1 MRIVAPE
8 EWHSIN
14 GITLEK
20 AALDV
25 VTTEGNLIVEA
36 GPGAG
41 KTELLAQKA
50 CYLFSTNKCKW
61 PRKILAISFKKD
73 SAENLKRRVVDRFGS
88 EIQSRFDSYTYD
100 AFAKNLL
107 DRFRLALAEDFIPKA
122 DYDVINDKNDII
134 GSAFKKNGFVS
145 QYSSKSKQIIN
156 YNTLLNRFDF
166 TFNSI
171 SKDVMDVIVRNVWKD
186 LLNGFDDKSS
196 CLTFQMIT
204 KLVILL
210 ISSNRYVRNALQL
223 TYSHVFLDEFQ
234 DSTDLQYDLVKNCFL
249 NSNCQLT
256 AVGDNKQRIMVWAGA
271 RKTVFEDYHRD
282 FNAKYFRLLMNH
294 RSAPRLV
301 ELQKAM
307 YLSLNDSEDNII
319 PSEKW
324 NKNDG
329 EVYLLIAENDY
340 RELEWLADNIKM
352 QIKNGVKPSDIC
364 VLCKQRP
371 SDYTQGLIAKLA
383 EDGVF
388 SRIENDYQ
396 DLLKEPIVRLF
407 LNIIKLSLNTK
418 IPDELENFISEI
430 SVLKGLDLYNCD
442 KKDYVEFYD
451 SISHFLNQC
460 STLINKQCCEDI
472 VREFVNFCVSF
483 VKFEKIKAQYPAY
496 SQGNYFSNVIE
507 NFTELFLKNLVQ
519 SNFDWKLAVR
529 GFEGQNSIPIMTI
542 HKSKGLEYSCV
553 YFIGLEDEAFW
564 NFGAQSDEDRSTFF
578 VALSRAKR
586 FVTFTFSK
594 FRNGKCKHR
603 TQINEFY
610 DLLQKPGMAEVI
622 YR

>member
-107 DRFRLALAEDFIPKA
+107 DRFRLALPEDFIPKA
-122 DYDVINDKNDII
+122 DYDVINDYDII
-134 GSAFKKNGFVS
+134 RAAFEKNGFVS
-145 QYSSKSKQIIN
+145 QYCSKSKRMNN
-156 YNTLLNRFDF
+156 YNTLINSFNF

-171 SKDVMDVIVRNVWKD
+171 SNYEMDSIVRNVWKD
-186 LLNGFDDKSS
+186 LLNGFDDKYC

-396 DLLKEPIVRLF
+396 DLLKEPIIRLL
-407 LNIIKLSLNTK
+407 LNIIKMSLDTK
-418 IPDELENFISEI
+418 IPDELENFFSEI
-430 SVLKGLDLYNCD
+430 SVLKGLDLYDCD
-442 KKDYVEFYD
+442 NKKYVEFYD
-451 SISHFLNQC
+451 SISFFLSQC
-460 STLINKQCCEDI
+460 SQRLSKQHSEDI
-472 VREFVNFCVSF
+472 VSEFVNYSVSF
-483 VKFEKIKAQYPAY
+483 LKIEKIKAQYPAY
-496 SQGNYFSNVIE
+496 AQGNYFSIVIE
-507 NFTELFLKNLVQ
+507 KFTDLFSKNLVQ
-519 SNFDWKLAVR
+519 SDYDWELAVR
-529 GFEGQNSIPIMTI
+529 SFEGQNSIPIMTI

-553 YFIGLEDEAFW
+553 YFIGLEDEVFW
-564 NFGAQSDEDRSTFF
+564 NFRAQPDEDRSTFF

-594 FRNGKCKHR
+594 LRNGKCNHR

-622 YR
+622 NR